1 MMAAKRNANA
11 LTFKATMAQ
20 ISVPATSANIG
31 PGFDC
36 FGLAL
41 ELRDRYA
48 AQVLDDETFDVDVTG
63 EGANEVKKDA
73 KNLVIK
79 SMLRGFEHMGGKPRG
94 IALRALNV
102 IPHGRGL
109 GSSASAIVGGLALA
123 RSLVLTGEQ
132 YMSDDDLIT
141 LATELEGHPDNVAA
155 AYYGGATIAWVE
167 AKINNDGSNTNIGK
181 AVGLK
186 VDDRIKALLLV
197 PDNQLATAKARKLLP
212 ESISHQDAVLN
223 SSRTA
228 LLVHALAERPD
239 LLFRATEDL
248 LHQSY
253 RAQAMPKTIAL
264 VDKLRGAGLAA
275 VVSGAGPSVMVL
287 YAGSEDEI
295 DQLQSIAPGFTAR
308 KLAIAKAGVQ

>member
-1 MMAAKRNANA
+1 MATKRGSSG

-20 ISVPATSANIG
+20 ISVPASSANIG

-36 FGLAL
+36 FGIAL

-48 AQVLDDETFDVDVTG
+48 AQVLDEPTFDVDVSG
-63 EGANEVKKDA
+63 EGADEVKKDA

-79 SMLRGFEHMGGKPRG
+79 AMMHGFEHMGSKPRG
-94 IALRALNV
+94 IALRALNA

-141 LATELEGHPDNVAA
+141 LATELEGHPDNVASA
-155 AYYGGATIAWVE
+155 FYGGATIAWVE
-167 AKINNDGSNTNIGK
+167 NSIDQSGNTKSVGR
-181 AVGLK
+181 AVSLK

-197 PDNQLATAKARKLLP
+197 PDNQLSTAKARKLLP
-212 ESISHQDAVLN
+212 ETISHQDAVLN

-239 LLFRATEDL
+239 LLFTATQDL

-253 RAQAMPKTIAL
+253 RASAMPKTISL
-264 VDKLRGAGLAA
+264 VEKLRGAGLAA

-287 YAGSEDEI
+287 YSNSKDEI
-295 DQLQSIAPGFTAR
+295 DQVASLAPGFTAM
-308 KLAIAKAGVQ
+308 KLAVAKTGAQ

>member
-1 MMAAKRNANA
+1 MASKRSNSG
-11 LTFKATMAQ
+11 LTFKATLAQ
-20 ISVPATSANIG
+20 ISVPASSANIG

-36 FGLAL
+36 FGIAL

-63 EGANEVKKDA
+63 EGADEVKKDA

-79 SMLRGFEHMGGKPRG
+79 SMLRGFEHMGAKPRG

-132 YMSDDDLIT
+132 YMSDEELIT

-155 AYYGGATIAWVE
+155 AFYGGATLAWSESKTSSVGDT
-167 AKINNDGSNTNIGK
+167 KNIGR
-181 AVGLK
+181 AVSLR

-197 PDNQLATAKARKLLP
+197 PNNQLATAKARKLLP
-212 ESISHQDAVLN
+212 EIIPHQDAVLN

-239 LLFRATEDL
+239 LLFIATEDL
-248 LHQSY
+248 LHQKY

-264 VDKLRGAGLAA
+264 VEKLRGAGLAA

-287 YAGSEDEI
+287 YSGAEDEI
-295 DQLQSIAPGFTAR
+295 DQLESVAPGFTVM
-308 KLAIAKAGVQ
+308 KLAIAKTGAQ

>member
-1 MMAAKRNANA
+1 MATKRGSSG

-20 ISVPATSANIG
+20 ISVPASSANIG

-36 FGLAL
+36 FGIAL

-48 AQVLDDETFDVDVTG
+48 AQVLDEPIFDVDVSG
-63 EGANEVKKDA
+63 ESANEVKKDA
-73 KNLVIK
+73 KNLVVK
-79 SMLRGFEHMGGKPRG
+79 AMMHGFEHMGSKPRG
-94 IALRALNV
+94 IALRALNA

-141 LATELEGHPDNVAA
+141 LATELEGHPDNVASA
-155 AYYGGATIAWVE
+155 FYGGATIAWVE
-167 AKINNDGSNTNIGK
+167 NSIDQSGNTKSVGR
-181 AVGLK
+181 AVSLK

-197 PDNQLATAKARKLLP
+197 PDNQLSTAKARKLLP
-212 ESISHQDAVLN
+212 ETISHQDAVLN

-239 LLFRATEDL
+239 LLFTATQDL

-253 RAQAMPKTIAL
+253 RASAMPKTISL
-264 VDKLRGAGLAA
+264 VEKLRGAGLAA

-287 YAGSEDEI
+287 YSNSEDEI
-295 DQLQSIAPGFTAR
+295 DQVASLAPGFTAM
-308 KLAIAKAGVQ
+308 KLAVAKTGAQ

>member
-1 MMAAKRNANA
+1 MAAKRNASG

-63 EGANEVKKDA
+63 EGAGEVKKDS

-155 AYYGGATIAWVE
+155 AFYGGATIAWVE
-167 AKINNDGSNTNIGK
+167 SKINHDGSNSSVGK
-181 AVGLK
+181 AVSLK

-228 LLVHALAERPD
+228 LLVHSLAND
-239 LLFRATEDL
+239 LIYCLPPLKIYCIKVIEHKPCQKR
-248 LHQSY
+248 LH
-253 RAQAMPKTIAL
+253 
-264 VDKLRGAGLAA
+264 
-275 VVSGAGPSVMVL
+275 
-287 YAGSEDEI
+287 
-295 DQLQSIAPGFTAR
+295 
-308 KLAIAKAGVQ
+308 

>member
-1 MMAAKRNANA
+1 MASKRSNSG
-11 LTFKATMAQ
+11 LTFKATLAQ
-20 ISVPATSANIG
+20 ISVPASSANIG

-36 FGLAL
+36 FGIAL

-63 EGANEVKKDA
+63 EGADEVKKDA

-79 SMLRGFEHMGGKPRG
+79 SMLRGFEHMGAKPRG

-132 YMSDDDLIT
+132 YMSDEDLIT

-155 AYYGGATIAWVE
+155 AFYGGATLAWSESKTSSVGDT
-167 AKINNDGSNTNIGK
+167 KNIGR
-181 AVGLK
+181 AVSLR

-197 PDNQLATAKARKLLP
+197 PNNQLATAKARKLLP
-212 ESISHQDAVLN
+212 EIIPHQDAVLN

-239 LLFRATEDL
+239 LLFIATEDL
-248 LHQSY
+248 LHQKY

-264 VDKLRGAGLAA
+264 VEKLRGAGLAA

-287 YAGSEDEI
+287 YSGAEDEI
-295 DQLQSIAPGFTAR
+295 DQLESVSPGFTAM
-308 KLAIAKAGVQ
+308 KLAIAKMGAQ

>member
-1 MMAAKRNANA
+1 MAAKRNTSG

-20 ISVPATSANIG
+20 ISVPASSANIG

-48 AQVLDDETFDVDVTG
+48 AQVLDDATFDVDVTG
-63 EGANEVKKDA
+63 EGADEVKKDA

-79 SMLRGFEHMGGKPRG
+79 AMMRGFEHMGSKPRG

-109 GSSASAIVGGLALA
+109 GSSASAIVGGLSLA

-132 YMSDDDLIT
+132 YMSDEDLIN

-155 AYYGGATIAWVE
+155 AFYGGATIAWLE
-167 AKINNDGSNTNIGK
+167 ASVDSAGEVKNFGR
-181 AVGLK
+181 AVSLK

-197 PDNQLATAKARKLLP
+197 PDNQLSTAKARKLLP
-212 ESISHQDAVLN
+212 ETISHQDAVLN
-223 SSRTA
+223 SSRSA

-239 LLFRATEDL
+239 LLFTATGDL
-248 LHQSY
+248 LHQKY
-253 RAQAMPKTIAL
+253 REPAMPKTIAL
-264 VDKLRGAGLAA
+264 VEKLRGAGLAA

-295 DQLQSIAPGFTAR
+295 DQINGLAPGFTAM
-308 KLAIAKAGVQ
+308 KLAIAKAGAQ

>member
-1 MMAAKRNANA
+1 MAAKRNASG

-20 ISVPATSANIG
+20 VSVPASSANIG
-31 PGFDC
+31 PGFDS
-36 FGLAL
+36 FAIAL
-41 ELRDRYA
+41 EMRDRYA
-48 AQVLDDETFDVDVTG
+48 AQILDDESFDVDVTG
-63 EGANEVKKDA
+63 EGADQVKKDA
-73 KNLVIK
+73 KNLIIK
-79 SMLRGFEHMGGKPRG
+79 SMMRGFEHMGGKPRG

-132 YMSDDDLIT
+132 YMSDEDLIT

-155 AYYGGATIAWVE
+155 AFYGGATIAWLE
-167 AKINNDGSNTNIGK
+167 SKINSEGVSSNVGR
-181 AVGLK
+181 AVSLK

-197 PDNQLATAKARKLLP
+197 PENQLSTAKARKLLP

-239 LLFRATEDL
+239 LLFTATEDL
-248 LHQSY
+248 LHQKY
-253 RAQAMPKTIAL
+253 REEAMPKSIAL
-264 VDKLRGAGLAA
+264 VEKLRGAGLAA

-287 YAGSEDEI
+287 YSGAEDEI
-295 DQLQSIAPGFTAR
+295 DQIQSVSPGFTAM